1 MKKNYYFCVLL
12 VFLFTNFIYAQATC
26 PESFG
31 NQGSQTVIH
40 FKIQAGTCNDY
51 SQTILVT
58 LDSYNQVFTKTS
70 CNGTN
75 LKYTSTGS
83 NLPNSTLTFNVRF
96 VSNGLDCQ
104 YVNGV
109 LATLSDRDAELNQ
122 QINIYPNPVSSSDFT
137 VKIGKNITGSLNLYN
152 LSGKLVSRNT
162 INNLNSKDINVSNL
176 TNGVYMLNIV
186 TDEASVTRKVIIM
199 K

>member
-1 MKKNYYFCVLL
+1 MLL
-12 VFLFTNFIYAQATC
+12 VFLSANLIQAQFTC

-40 FKIQAGTCNDY
+40 FKITAGTCNDY
-51 SQTILVT
+51 SNTILVT
-58 LDSYNQVFTKTS
+58 LGGYNQVFTKTS

-83 NLPNSTLTFNVRF
+83 NLPNDTLTFNVRW
-96 VSNGLDCQ
+96 VAEGQDCQ
-104 YVNGV
+104 YVNGT
-109 LATLSDRDAELNQ
+109 LAVLSDRDAELNQ
-122 QINIYPNPVSSSDFT
+122 QISIYPNPVNVSEFT
-137 VKIGKNITGSLNLYN
+137 IKVGKNITGSLNLYN
-152 LSGKLVSRNT
+152 LSGKLVSSNP
-162 INNLNSKDINVSNL
+162 INNLNSKDVNVSNL